1 MIVPVVLLAILIMIA
16 AKPSKKVLL
25 QSYCS
30 IDQTQTIKGIF
41 VITVFFSHFC
51 SYVVLNKWFDIAMQK
66 YCSCFGQL
74 MVAPFL
80 FYSGYGIF
88 ESVKHKG
95 ASYIPTFPQKR
106 ILKTLLHF
114 DFAIILF
121 LILDM
126 FIGRHV
132 SISQFLSSLIGWVSI
147 GNSNWFIFAILCA
160 YVFAFAGLSIFKGNI
175 KHSAIFITAMT
186 FAYIAIIS
194 MLKERS
200 YWINTILAFP
210 LGAFLSTYKDK
221 VEIWVSKKS
230 FTLWGAFL
238 SIIILILAKI
248 KIFPQPFINSQ
259 IALLSFCTAI
269 IFISF
274 HIRLN
279 SKILNWFGA
288 NVFGIYILQ
297 RLPMNL
303 GYFFHW
309 NSNKY
314 LYFVFCLASTLL
326 LAVVFRKATNY
337 FDSKFLTK

>member
-1 MIVPVVLLAILIMIA
+1 MIVPVVLLAILIIVA
-16 AKPSKKVLL
+16 AKPSKKALL
-25 QSYCS
+25 QTYCS

-51 SYVVLNKWFDIAMQK
+51 TYIVLNKWFDIAMQK
-66 YCSCFGQL
+66 YCAYFGQL
-74 MVAPFL
+74 IVAPFL

-95 ASYIPTFPQKR
+95 TSYIYSFPKKR

-114 DFAIILF
+114 DFAVILF
-121 LILDM
+121 LILDS

-132 SISQFLSSLIGWVSI
+132 SISQFLTSLVGWESI

-160 YVFAFAGLSIFKGNI
+160 YVFSFAGLSIFKGNL
-175 KHSAIFITAMT
+175 KHAAIFITAMT

-210 LGAFLSTYKDK
+210 LGAFFSIYKDK
-221 VEIWVSKKS
+221 VEILASKNS
-230 FTLWGAFL
+230 FTMWGAFL
-238 SIIILILAKI
+238 SIIALILARI
-248 KIFPQPFINSQ
+248 KIFPQSSINSQ
-259 IALLSFCTAI
+259 IALLAFCSAI
-269 IFISF
+269 VFVSF

-303 GYFFHW
+303 GYYFHW

-314 LYFVFCLASTLL
+314 LYFVFCLVSTLL